1 MSTIAREAEQP
12 LPVSVHSG
20 KAELRQSI
28 CRAAVSVLSSE
39 YGDALDSMVLTG
51 SMARDEA
58 TCVWNGELW
67 TILGDAEFL
76 FSFKENRQ
84 HSPIGDLHQISQKI
98 ESALQDQRIECS
110 VDLGPVPSNY
120 FSKLPPHVFSFELKA
135 CGKQVF
141 GHTDVLSQIPNFSTA
156 EISREDAWRLLC
168 NRLLELFEHSED
180 LLVPDTR
187 QSERLRYKLV
197 KLYLDMATTFLIFNG
212 QYAPTYAERCANLLS
227 LIQSGVHANVSGVD
241 LPDFAKQVSLCTLA
255 KLNPERVGPNAP
267 SVSVREAIRVAHAL
281 WRWELR
287 KLTRSPVSSS
297 DSDLMRDFSSQ
308 RPTSRRLRGWA
319 FAVRAVGVVHSL
331 RDAPRWLWLAAKG
344 SPRDLIYLVGTALL
358 FKLED
363 DAGSVDGLHD
373 SDQASLAGL
382 LPKRDF
388 PELKSRAL
396 GWAGLA
402 QLVFENYQ
410 QFVLKTRT

>member
-1 MSTIAREAEQP
+1 MNANARQAEQTLQTMP
-12 LPVSVHSG
+12 QPD
-20 KAELRQSI
+20 KAALRQAI
-28 CRAAVSVLSSE
+28 CSATTSVLRST
-39 YGDALDSMVLTG
+39 YGDALDAVVLTG

-58 TCVWNGELW
+58 TCVRNGECW
-67 TILGDAEFL
+67 KILGDAEFL

-84 HSPIGDLHQISQKI
+84 RSPIGDLHQIAQKI
-98 ESALQDQRIECS
+98 ESAIQDQRIECS

-120 FSKLPPHVFSFELKA
+120 FSKLPPYIFGFELKA

-141 GHTDVLSQIPNFSTA
+141 GHTDVLSQIPNFSAA

-168 NRLLELFEHSED
+168 NRMVELLEYGDD
-180 LLVPDTR
+180 LLALEPV
-187 QSERLRYKLV
+187 QSERVRYKLV
-197 KLYLDMATTFLIFNG
+197 KLYLDMATTFLIFNE
-212 QYAPTYAERCANLLS
+212 QYAPTYAARCANLVR
-227 LIQSGVHANVSGVD
+227 LIESGVHENVPGID
-241 LPDFAKQVSLCTLA
+241 LPGFAKQVSLCALA
-255 KLNPERVGPNAP
+255 KLNPERVGPDAP
-267 SVSVREAIRVAHAL
+267 SVSAQEAIRVAHAL

-287 KLTRSPVSSS
+287 KLTMSPASAS
-297 DSDLMRDFSSQ
+297 DSDLMRDFMFQ

-319 FAVRAVGVVHSL
+319 FAARAVGVVQSL

-358 FKLED
+358 FQLED
-363 DAGSVDGLHD
+363 DAGPVAGLHD
-373 SDQASLAGL
+373 SDRASLVRL